1 MLAAILA
8 LASARTFAID
18 PIKVELRLPFPYM
31 KQEEAAKLAVEQM
44 NLVLKA
50 SLEKENRIVV
60 LPGEP
65 AQRTIQLELTR
76 LKQTNRSRRDIMND
90 PNGGASLTE
99 VTVMLGLDGGAKMSR
114 KGTARGSYIG
124 TTDRSEL
131 SGTPEAKDAAVRYQ
145 AIERAKAI
153 GRAVWD
159 AIKFDV
165 LKD

>member
-1 MLAAILA
+1 
-8 LASARTFAID
+8 
-18 PIKVELRLPFPYM
+18 
-31 KQEEAAKLAVEQM
+31 
-44 NLVLKA
+44 
-50 SLEKENRIVV
+50 
-60 LPGEP
+60 
-65 AQRTIQLELTR
+65 
-76 LKQTNRSRRDIMND
+76 
-90 PNGGASLTE
+90 
-99 VTVMLGLDGGAKMSR
+99 MSR

-131 SGTPEAKDAAVRYQ
+131 SGTPEAKDAAIRYQ